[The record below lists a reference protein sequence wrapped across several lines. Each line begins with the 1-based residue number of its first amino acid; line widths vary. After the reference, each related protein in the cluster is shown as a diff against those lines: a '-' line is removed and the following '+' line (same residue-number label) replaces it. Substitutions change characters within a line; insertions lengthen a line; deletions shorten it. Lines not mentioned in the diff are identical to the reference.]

1 MTYLNSYYLV
11 DKQKQLMRM
20 VNFYEKQI
28 DVLDKMLEEVTQKYN
43 ALNESKESNYFHER
57 FVEKQNLINELK
69 HDLNVNNF
77 LLTRDLAHNQGKM
90 SDVYVNENKHIEEH
104 VVSFEKEVNEL
115 SKDFKN
121 YILDKI

>member
-1 MTYLNSYYLV
+1 
-11 DKQKQLMRM
+11 M

-28 DVLDKMLEEVTQKYN
+28 DVLDNMLEEVTQKYN
-43 ALNESKESNYFHER
+43 ALNKSKESNYFRER

>member
-11 DKQKQLMRM
+11 DKQNQLMRM

-28 DVLDKMLEEVTQKYN
+28 DVLDNMLEEVTQKYN
-43 ALNESKESNYFHER
+43 ALNKSKESNYFRER

>member
-28 DVLDKMLEEVTQKYN
+28 DVLDKMLEEFTHKYN
-43 ALNESKESNYFHER
+43 TLNEEKESNYFHER

-77 LLTRDLAHNQGKM
+77 LLTRDLAQNQGKM
-90 SDVYVNENKHIEEH
+90 SDVYVTENKHIEEH

-115 SKDFKN
+115 SKDFKL

>member
-28 DVLDKMLEEVTQKYN
+28 DVLDKMLEEFTHKHN
-43 ALNESKESNYFHER
+43 TLNEEKESNYFHER

-77 LLTRDLAHNQGKM
+77 LLTRDLAQNQGKM
-90 SDVYVNENKHIEEH
+90 SDVYVTENKHIEEN
-104 VVSFEKEVNEL
+104 VVSFEKDVNEL
-115 SKDFKN
+115 SKDFKL